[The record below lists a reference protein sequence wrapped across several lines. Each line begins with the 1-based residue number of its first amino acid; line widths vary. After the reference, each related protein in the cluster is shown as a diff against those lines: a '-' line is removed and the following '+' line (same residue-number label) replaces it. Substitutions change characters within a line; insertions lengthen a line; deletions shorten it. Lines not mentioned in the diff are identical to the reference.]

1 MKLILQV
8 IVIIIVL
15 ALFSCSNS
23 TKSLNENKI
32 FHIDIDKCE
41 LSIDLKLSDLIDS
54 CWLVRLE
61 TTIESM
67 LGNYLNH
74 VFIKNEYLLIDD
86 GAGIYKFSADG
97 KFIKKL
103 INIGRGP
110 DELSQVR
117 MLYYY
122 EEKDLLF
129 IDDYFKNKN
138 YLLCYDIISESFIPP
153 VKKCFSD
160 RWGDFIIY
168 RDSLIIGSLS
178 PYEAVSN
185 PYAIFIQ
192 DFKGNYIS
200 SIQSKRKF
208 IHLQNQ
214 NEAFQK
220 MFIYTGDK
228 FIHVKYF
235 LDDTIF
241 TLKNNQLLPY
251 LISNYN
257 SVQIEPPH
265 MLPEIG
271 DKKSV
276 FKEFENTSFLIFRN
290 QTYLGTVQLGFGNKA
305 DYKNVYFFLDK
316 TNSNYGIIKSYTD
329 DFIGHVQEGSGNELI
344 LPSLLPNNKLYV
356 VYNPIDLIS
365 KEFGDQDK
373 QELPANIYKQFHS
386 IQKKLNETDNPI
398 LLIGTIK
405 KVKRITDSKF

>member
-1 MKLILQV
+1 MYY
-8 IVIIIVL
+8 
-15 ALFSCSNS
+15 S
-23 TKSLNENKI
+23 
-32 FHIDIDKCE
+32 
-41 LSIDLKLSDLIDS
+41 
-54 CWLVRLE
+54 
-61 TTIESM
+61 ES
-67 LGNYLNH
+67 
-74 VFIKNEYLLIDD
+74 
-86 GAGIYKFSADG
+86 
-97 KFIKKL
+97 
-103 INIGRGP
+103 
-110 DELSQVR
+110 
-117 MLYYY
+117 
-122 EEKDLLF
+122 KDLLL
-129 IDDYFKNKN
+129 IDDYFKNKTHF
-138 YLLCYDIISESFIPP
+138 LCYDIISESFIPP

-178 PYEAVSN
+178 LYGVVSN

-220 MFIYTGDK
+220 MLIYTGDK

-241 TLKNNQLLPY
+241 TLKDNQLLPY

-257 SVQIEPPH
+257 SAQIEPPH

-276 FKEFENTSFLIFRN
+276 FNEFENTSFLIFRN

-316 TNSNYGIIKSYTD
+316 SNGKYGEIKSYTD
-329 DFIGHVQEGSGNELI
+329 DFMGKTQTESESMTF
-344 LPSLLPNNKLYV
+344 PSSLPNDRLYV
-356 VYNPIDLIS
+356 FYYPHELLQKTADDLVNRKFSDSVYSQLSKIKNNIS
-365 KEFGDQDK
+365 
-373 QELPANIYKQFHS
+373 
-386 IQKKLNETDNPI
+386 ETDNPI
-398 LLIGTIK
+398 LLIGKPNK
-405 KVKRITDSKF
+405 KILTFK